1 MLKSNEQRARIR
13 VTVNGRAH
21 TVDVPTNMLL
31 QQLLK
36 EKLALTGT
44 KRGCGRGECGACT
57 VLMNDQPV
65 NACLTLA
72 IESDGATV
80 RTIEGQAAGEQLS
93 DLQRAFIR
101 HGAIQCGFCTPGM
114 LLSAEGLLQRTPAPS
129 DAEIVE
135 AIAGNLCRCTG
146 YTPIIDAI
154 REVASSRQRAQA
166 GGSHGA

>member
-1 MLKSNEQRARIR
+1 MLKSAEQRARIR
-13 VTVNGRAH
+13 VTVNGRPY
-21 TVDVPTNMLL
+21 TVEVPTNMLL

-57 VLMNDQPV
+57 VFMDGRPV
-65 NACLTLA
+65 NSCLTLA
-72 IESDGATV
+72 IEADGAELQTV
-80 RTIEGQAAGEQLS
+80 EGMAAGQDLS

-114 LLSAEGLLQRTPAPS
+114 LISGEGVLQRSAEPS
-129 DAEIVE
+129 DEEIVE

-154 REVASSRQRAQA
+154 REVAASRREGQA
-166 GGSHGA
+166 GGSHES